1 MIAQCAYSPRENRR
15 KENSYMFSAISLPM
29 FDVWNADAFSVA
41 SFALR
46 VSTAFRSHA
55 SSITI
60 TARLWKL
67 DGAIADLLAKIY
79 AGVNSGKKADPPT
92 EESVRAAL
100 SALRT
105 ICAATD
111 TIYQAAKVSGHT
123 NGWFAGAALN
133 SIKVRSEELL
143 DVVEA
148 VETGMDDPRI
158 DGIFEKSLAELE
170 GGETIKMS
178 DL

>member
-1 MIAQCAYSPRENRR
+1 
-15 KENSYMFSAISLPM
+15 M

-41 SFALR
+41 AFALR
-46 VSTAFRSHA
+46 VSTAFRSH
-55 SSITI
+55 SSSVTL

-67 DGAIADLLAKIY
+67 DGAMAGLLAKIY
-79 AGVNSGKKADPPT
+79 AAVNSGRRADPPT

-123 NGWFAGAALN
+123 NGWLAGAALN

-143 DVVEA
+143 DFVEA
-148 VETGMDDPRI
+148 IETGMDDPRI

-170 GGETIKMS
+170 RGGTVSMS

>member
-1 MIAQCAYSPRENRR
+1 MCPG
-15 KENSYMFSAISLPM
+15 ISLPM

-46 VSTAFRSHA
+46 DSTAFRSHA
-55 SSITI
+55 SSITL

-67 DGAIADLLAKIY
+67 DGAMADLLAKIY
-79 AGVNSGKKADPPT
+79 AGINSGRRADPPT

-105 ICAATD
+105 ICATTG

-123 NGWFAGAALN
+123 NGWFAGAAIN
-133 SIKVRSEELL
+133 SIKVLSEELL
-143 DVVEA
+143 DLVEA
-148 VETGMDDPRI
+148 IETGMGDPGI

-170 GGETIKMS
+170 RGETVSMS